1 MEYHYYRNSINEV
14 GHGAVL
20 HMCGKQFDPNIDDKD
35 QNDTAALVQMQSL
48 ICNPDISSKQA
59 CFIFLYCS
67 FLGVRWLKTFHIFH
81 IFLSYH
87 LISQSCDW
95 SQPEL

>member
-14 GHGAVL
+14 GHGDVL

-35 QNDTAALVQMQSL
+35 QNYMAAALVQMQSL

-67 FLGVRWLKTFHIFH
+67 FLGVRWVKPFIFF
-81 IFLSYH
+81 IFSYPA
-87 LISQSCDW
+87 I
-95 SQPEL
+95 